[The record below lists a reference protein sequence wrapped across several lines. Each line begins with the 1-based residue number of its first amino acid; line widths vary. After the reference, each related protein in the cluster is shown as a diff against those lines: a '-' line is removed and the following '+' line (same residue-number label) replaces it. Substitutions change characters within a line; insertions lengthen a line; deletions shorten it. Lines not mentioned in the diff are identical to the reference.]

1 MAAMKAMKR
10 GKYLKKENRQLLPGP
25 LPETNLQI
33 SGETFWGLPVIYK
46 VQKQALNFYRILMG
60 RSDFIVLIIF
70 FQ

>member
-1 MAAMKAMKR
+1 MLRRFRKDID
-10 GKYLKKENRQLLPGP
+10 GLKVKIVRWFCS
-25 LPETNLQI
+25 TNLTIKQ
-33 SGETFWGLPVIYK
+33 FQGLPVIYK